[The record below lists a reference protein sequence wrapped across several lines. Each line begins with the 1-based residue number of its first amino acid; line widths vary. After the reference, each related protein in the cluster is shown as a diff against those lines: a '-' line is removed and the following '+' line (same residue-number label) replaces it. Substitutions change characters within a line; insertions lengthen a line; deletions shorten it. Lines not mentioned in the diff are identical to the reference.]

1 MRKSIA
7 GEGLGNNTFMFP
19 DREWITVLS
28 GVDIICYFKI
38 QNMHLV
44 HGVVMGII
52 KVLTRT
58 FLISTGYTIR
68 FKLA

>member
-28 GVDIICYFKI
+28 GVD
-38 QNMHLV
+38 NL
-44 HGVVMGII
+44 
-52 KVLTRT
+52 L
-58 FLISTGYTIR
+58 L
-68 FKLA
+68 